1 MFPHG
6 RSLPPETVADLRA
19 TISYQMFGM
28 QPRVRVSV
36 MRTDTCGFRRDRQG
50 DIEVFYFAVQLR

>member
-19 TISYQMFGM
+19 TISYQMFGK
-28 QPRVRVSV
+28 QPRVRVSAV
-36 MRTDTCGFRRDRQG
+36 RTDTGGFRRDRQG
-50 DIEVFYFAVQLR
+50 DVEVFYFAVQLR